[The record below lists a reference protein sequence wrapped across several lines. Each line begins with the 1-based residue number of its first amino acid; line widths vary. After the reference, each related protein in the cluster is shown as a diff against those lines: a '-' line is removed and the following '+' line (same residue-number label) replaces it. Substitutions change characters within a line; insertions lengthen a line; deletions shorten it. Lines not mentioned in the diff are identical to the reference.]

1 MTTPNHPRRRRP
13 VAATSEHDAPP
24 APDGSPV
31 PDRSTATEAEAAL
44 LGAALYAP
52 HQAAR
57 MLADLTTDD
66 LAHPGHRA
74 VLAAMRV
81 VLADGAPPDPALVLA
96 AYNHGQ
102 HYGSPAH
109 LFALVVHDCLHHAG
123 TPGAEAHY
131 RRAVLEARWRRDAIA
146 AAHRIRQASET
157 APLTDL
163 HTVLAET
170 LAGLGKTLARI
181 ALAPTTASP
190 VGTRRAE
197 LGTTAASTQEAA

>member
-13 VAATSEHDAPP
+13 VAPTGEHDASP
-24 APDGSPV
+24 APDNPPV
-31 PDRSTATEAEAAL
+31 PDRSTATGAEAAL

-52 HQAAR
+52 RHAAR

-66 LAHPGHRA
+66 LADPGHRA
-74 VLAAMRV
+74 VLAAIRA

-96 AYNHGQ
+96 AYNRGE

-131 RRAVLEARWRRDAIA
+131 RCAVLEARWRRDAITA
-146 AAHRIRQASET
+146 AARIRQAAET
-157 APLTDL
+157 APLADL
-163 HTVLAET
+163 HAVLAEA
-170 LAGLGKTLARI
+170 LAGLGKTLARL
-181 ALAPTTASP
+181 ALRPHPDPVELAAPLTK
-190 VGTRRAE
+190 
-197 LGTTAASTQEAA
+197 EAA